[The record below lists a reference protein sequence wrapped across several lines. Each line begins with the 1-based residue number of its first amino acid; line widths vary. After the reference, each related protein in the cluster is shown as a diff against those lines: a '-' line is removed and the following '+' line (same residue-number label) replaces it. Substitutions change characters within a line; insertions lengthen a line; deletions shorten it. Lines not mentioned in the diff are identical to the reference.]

1 MVFHVRSTADLH
13 TLIDGH
19 SSLLELCLII
29 IFTVIMRIIIIILY
43 RYISIMSFYYLIII
57 CIYLILRHL
66 YVDYSKISIVATSRH
81 VLR

>member
-1 MVFHVRSTADLH
+1 MIFHVRSTADLH

-29 IFTVIMRIIIIILY
+29 ILTVIMRIVIMLY
-43 RYISIMSFYYLIII
+43 RYVSIMSFYYLII

-66 YVDYSKISIVATSRH
+66 YADYSKISIVATSRH

>member
-29 IFTVIMRIIIIILY
+29 ILTVIMRIIIMLY
-43 RYISIMSFYYLIII
+43 RYVSIMSFYYL
-57 CIYLILRHL
+57 YLFNIAYHL
-66 YVDYSKISIVATSRH
+66 YADYSKISIVATSRH